1 MSINS
6 VIRDYYLLCSIAIG
20 GKRHT
25 ISELETKNLEIIFTK
40 KEINLYLREREPGI
54 YIAKET
60 IVGGQ
65 QISEYNDLSAIII
78 G

>member
-6 VIRDYYLLCSIAIG
+6 VIRDYYLLCSSSIG
-20 GKRHT
+20 QKKL
-25 ISELETKNLEIIFTK
+25 ILSELETKDLEIIFTK

-78 G
+78 S